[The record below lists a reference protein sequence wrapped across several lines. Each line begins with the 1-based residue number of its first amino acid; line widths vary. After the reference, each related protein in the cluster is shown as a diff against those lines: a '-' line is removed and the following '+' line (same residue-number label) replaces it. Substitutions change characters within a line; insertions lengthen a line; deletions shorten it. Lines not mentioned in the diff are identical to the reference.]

1 MRPGRIFLFL
11 LAVVLVLSL
20 LAILV
25 NPEKVLNTH
34 LLFRE
39 STDTTTVAESDTF
52 ELKSAADSVQTGSA
66 PADTVSAGI
75 LYPGDAVRDSLA
87 AGRQVRIIFYGDSQ
101 LEGDRIT
108 SRLRK
113 LMRVNGGGSGP
124 GMISP
129 VMPVLYTRSFV
140 VKPSSNWTRYTLLD
154 YKKGILPHN
163 SLGPML
169 SVSRFTKVGDS
180 PVSVSKASV
189 RISAVPGADDAVSR
203 YDRLRI
209 LYGNSSDTTH
219 VSIYAGNEPVAFT
232 VFEKGTGPFEYSTPL
247 SSISDLTVEFSGKVS
262 PDIYAL
268 SLESDT
274 GIVIDNIPVR
284 GSAGLEFVMTDGKA
298 FSETLRKLDPDL
310 IVMQYG
316 LNVVKNV
323 RSEYNYYEEGLVRQI
338 EYLRKTSGGVPVVL
352 MSLTDMAQ
360 KKGDTLTTYRNIP
373 AIRDAQRRAAER
385 TGTVFWDAWET
396 MGGEGSIVKWHDHVP
411 ALASKDYTHL
421 SNAGADTIASRIYS
435 ALFIPKTA
443 LPADEATT
451 TAEAADTEAED
462 RDITSSAATV
472 PVADVKKTEQSG
484 ILSRLK
490 YNPQQSFIFTTP
502 VFWIF
507 FLVVMAGF
515 VLLRKRRQMCHT
527 WLLLVS
533 VYFYYKAG
541 GLFFVLLL
549 TTSTVTYFT
558 AIFTGRAAGKGMKR
572 FWLTSNIVVLLG
584 LLSYFKYAGFFTES
598 INSILGTSFRTYDIF
613 SAMSNSLFGTAFDVS
628 QIVLPVGIS
637 FFTFQ
642 ALSYSI
648 DVYRGR
654 IAPVN
659 SFIDFSF
666 YLTFFPQLV
675 AGPIVRA
682 SEFIPQM
689 KGDYTVTK
697 NEFGHGVF
705 LILQGLIKK
714 MVISDFISAGFVDR
728 VFDMPAMYSG
738 FENLMAVYGYGLQIY
753 CDFSGYTDIAIGAAL
768 LLGFKLPLNFNSPY
782 KASNI
787 SDFWKRWHISLSR
800 WLKDYLYIPL
810 GGSRKGRIRT
820 GINLMITMVLGGLW
834 HGAALR
840 FVLWGGLHG
849 GALIINKIWQ
859 RIFSGAKRQTLAAR
873 LAGIF
878 VTFNFVTFA
887 WILFRAESMDNATL
901 MLSQIF
907 NSFSPGETASY

>member
-1 MRPGRIFLFL
+1 
-11 LAVVLVLSL
+11 
-20 LAILV
+20 
-25 NPEKVLNTH
+25 
-34 LLFRE
+34 
-39 STDTTTVAESDTF
+39 
-52 ELKSAADSVQTGSA
+52 
-66 PADTVSAGI
+66 
-75 LYPGDAVRDSLA
+75 
-87 AGRQVRIIFYGDSQ
+87 
-101 LEGDRIT
+101 
-108 SRLRK
+108 
-113 LMRVNGGGSGP
+113 
-124 GMISP
+124 
-129 VMPVLYTRSFV
+129 
-140 VKPSSNWTRYTLLD
+140 
-154 YKKGILPHN
+154 
-163 SLGPML
+163 
-169 SVSRFTKVGDS
+169 
-180 PVSVSKASV
+180 
-189 RISAVPGADDAVSR
+189 
-203 YDRLRI
+203 
-209 LYGNSSDTTH
+209 
-219 VSIYAGNEPVAFT
+219 
-232 VFEKGTGPFEYSTPL
+232 
-247 SSISDLTVEFSGKVS
+247 
-262 PDIYAL
+262 
-268 SLESDT
+268 
-274 GIVIDNIPVR
+274 
-284 GSAGLEFVMTDGKA
+284 
-298 FSETLRKLDPDL
+298 
-310 IVMQYG
+310 
-316 LNVVKNV
+316 
-323 RSEYNYYEEGLVRQI
+323 
-338 EYLRKTSGGVPVVL
+338 
-352 MSLTDMAQ
+352 
-360 KKGDTLTTYRNIP
+360 
-373 AIRDAQRRAAER
+373 
-385 TGTVFWDAWET
+385 
-396 MGGEGSIVKWHDHVP
+396 
-411 ALASKDYTHL
+411 
-421 SNAGADTIASRIYS
+421 
-435 ALFIPKTA
+435 
-443 LPADEATT
+443 
-451 TAEAADTEAED
+451 
-462 RDITSSAATV
+462 
-472 PVADVKKTEQSG
+472 
-484 ILSRLK
+484 
-490 YNPQQSFIFTTP
+490 
-502 VFWIF
+502 
-507 FLVVMAGF
+507 
-515 VLLRKRRQMCHT
+515 
-527 WLLLVS
+527 
-533 VYFYYKAG
+533 
-541 GLFFVLLL
+541 
-549 TTSTVTYFT
+549 
-558 AIFTGRAAGKGMKR
+558 MKR
-572 FWLTSNIVVLLG
+572 FWLTFNIIVLLG

-613 SAMSNSLFGTAFDVS
+613 SAMSNSLFGTAFDIS

-637 FFTFQ
+637 FFSFQ

-810 GGSRKGRIRT
+810 GGSRKGSIRT

-859 RIFSGAKRQTLAAR
+859 KIFSGFKRQTYVAR

-907 NSFSPGETASY
+907 NYFSPGEYGIVIAAYLPVIILILSGYLFHFLPVTVKESYRGLFIRLPLAVKFIIVIGVCLLLYKVGSGVVQPFIYFRF

>member
-39 STDTTTVAESDTF
+39 SVDTTSVTVSDTV
-52 ELKSAADSVQTGSA
+52 ELKPAADSVQTGSA
-66 PADTVSAGI
+66 PADTVPAAI

-113 LMRVNGGGSGP
+113 LMRANGGGSGP

-169 SVSRFTKVGDS
+169 SVSRFTRVGDT
-180 PVSVSKASV
+180 PLSVSKASV

-209 LYGNSSDTTH
+209 LYGNSSDTTR
-219 VSIYAGNEPVAFT
+219 VSIYAGSEPVAFT
-232 VFEKGTGPFEYSTPL
+232 VLEKGTGPFEYNTPL
-247 SSISDLTVEFSGKVS
+247 SSISDLTVEFSGKIS

-298 FSETLRKLDPDL
+298 FSETLAKLDPDL

-338 EYLRKTSGGVPVVL
+338 EYLREASGGVPVVL

-435 ALFIPKTA
+435 ALFIPKSV
-443 LPADEATT
+443 LPADEATATAETTDTAAEAEVT
-451 TAEAADTEAED
+451 TAE
-462 RDITSSAATV
+462 S
-472 PVADVKKTEQSG
+472 VK
-484 ILSRLK
+484 
-490 YNPQQSFIFTTP
+490 
-502 VFWIF
+502 
-507 FLVVMAGF
+507 A
-515 VLLRKRRQMCHT
+515 
-527 WLLLVS
+527 
-533 VYFYYKAG
+533 
-541 GLFFVLLL
+541 
-549 TTSTVTYFT
+549 
-558 AIFTGRAAGKGMKR
+558 
-572 FWLTSNIVVLLG
+572 
-584 LLSYFKYAGFFTES
+584 
-598 INSILGTSFRTYDIF
+598 
-613 SAMSNSLFGTAFDVS
+613 
-628 QIVLPVGIS
+628 
-637 FFTFQ
+637 
-642 ALSYSI
+642 
-648 DVYRGR
+648 
-654 IAPVN
+654 
-659 SFIDFSF
+659 
-666 YLTFFPQLV
+666 V
-675 AGPIVRA
+675 AGT
-682 SEFIPQM
+682 
-689 KGDYTVTK
+689 DYCC
-697 NEFGHGVF
+697 NG
-705 LILQGLIKK
+705 
-714 MVISDFISAGFVDR
+714 A
-728 VFDMPAMYSG
+728 
-738 FENLMAVYGYGLQIY
+738 
-753 CDFSGYTDIAIGAAL
+753 CD
-768 LLGFKLPLNFNSPY
+768 
-782 KASNI
+782 
-787 SDFWKRWHISLSR
+787 
-800 WLKDYLYIPL
+800 
-810 GGSRKGRIRT
+810 IR
-820 GINLMITMVLGGLW
+820 GEYR
-834 HGAALR
+834 ALR
-840 FVLWGGLHG
+840 FPFPPEIQSAAVIHLYNPGILDFFPGRNGWFCP
-849 GALIINKIWQ
+849 AEKE
-859 RIFSGAKRQTLAAR
+859 KTDVPYLAAACER
-873 LAGIF
+873 ILLLQGRRTLLRSAFIHKHCYIFYCHIYRQGSRQGHEEVLAYI
-878 VTFNFVTFA
+878 
-887 WILFRAESMDNATL
+887 
-901 MLSQIF
+901 
-907 NSFSPGETASY
+907 